1 MAVKLN
7 TAGNSQAESL
17 ISNGNVDTT
26 NDWSF
31 TAEDGD
37 KLLGSSGDDWS
48 NYSKWFLGED
58 DSATP
63 NTKAR
68 YKYPFGK
75 DGNIYQSAIDAIR
88 SRASAQ
94 SDTAI
99 YDAAGALLTKIDP
112 DNDGDTGSNDDDM
125 DGKSARRIQW
135 KRQSPNG
142 MQRAYSQLT
151 LKAAVDP
158 TSGKRILRGTATTPT
173 PDRMGDIVLPLG
185 AKFKLPIALLWQHNH
200 EQPIGWINEAT
211 VTAKGIDIVGE
222 VATFDE
228 PGALKDFLDYAWQ
241 SIQAGLVR
249 GLSIGFNALKYAF
262 LDESWGIEF
271 QEWEW
276 LELSAV
282 TIPAN
287 AEATISA
294 IKSIDN
300 RQLAALGNKSRDGVV
315 YLSKTSKTSKTPGA
329 SGSKATV
336 TKLVNNPN
344 EGKNMNVKEQ
354 IEDFKKRRD
363 ENLQKMVALMTKA
376 GDEGRTLDQAEQ
388 QEYEQLEAD
397 NGAIE
402 KHLPRLESLA
412 KSLANATPV
421 QGQSESQGTQSRVL
435 ATVRNTQKLEKGIE
449 FARYA
454 MCLGVAKGNIH
465 LAYEIAKNRFADN
478 ERIVNTLKSAVAAGT
493 TTDATWAG
501 PLVEYNQFTGD
512 FVEFLR
518 PQTILGK
525 FGQGGIPNLRRV
537 PFNVHIKGQISGGTG
552 YWVGEGAPKPV
563 TKFDFNNVY
572 LSWAKVANIA
582 VLTEELLR
590 FSNPSAEQLV
600 RDALAEA
607 LIARMDTDFVD
618 PAKALVANVSPASI
632 TNGVVAIHSSGN
644 TADNV
649 RMDIAAL
656 WAPFIAANISP
667 TTAVYIMTPTT
678 ALSLSLMRNSLGQ
691 PEFPG
696 ITINGGTL
704 DGIPVI
710 TSNYVPTNS
719 NGSLVILANAS
730 DIWLADD
737 GQVVIAASTEA
748 SLQMDTAPTNDSHT
762 PTATQ
767 VVSMFQTDSVAL
779 RAERFINW
787 QKRRAQAVA
796 VLDDVKWG
804 QP

>member
-1 MAVKLN
+1 MSVILN
-7 TAGNSQAESL
+7 PAGSAHANALVSAGSVDKNS
-17 ISNGNVDTT
+17 T
-26 NDWSF
+26 WSF
-31 TAEDGD
+31 TADDGNG
-37 KLLGSSGDDWS
+37 LLGPDGNDWA

-58 DSATP
+58 TSATE

-75 DGNIYQSAIDAIR
+75 DGKVYQNALDAIR
-88 SRASAQ
+88 SRASQQ
-94 SDTAI
+94 SDDAVFA
-99 YDAAGALLTKIDP
+99 AAGSLLEKIEP
-112 DNDGDTGSNDDDM
+112 GS
-125 DGKSARRIQW
+125 SAADKAHSRMIR
-135 KRQSPNG
+135 KRGNPEG
-142 MQRAYSQLT
+142 VQRAYSKLT
-151 LKAAVDP
+151 IKAVVED
-158 TSGKRILRGTATTPT
+158 GKRIIRGTATTPT

-185 AKFKLPIALLWQHNH
+185 AQFALPIALLWQHDSS
-200 EQPIGWINEAT
+200 QPIGWITQAT

-222 VATFDE
+222 LATVAD
-228 PGALKDFLDYAWQ
+228 PGALQDFLNYAWQ

-249 GLSIGFNALKYAF
+249 GLSVGFNALKYAF
-262 LDESWGIEF
+262 LDDSWGIEF

-287 AEATISA
+287 AEASISA
-294 IKSIDN
+294 IKSIDTD
-300 RQLAALGNKSRDGVV
+300 QLAALGHKAKSSVV
-315 YLSKTSKTSKTPGA
+315 FLQKSKPTGA
-329 SGSKATV
+329 SVKVVPKTAT
-336 TKLVNNPN
+336 KPKPN

-354 IEDFKKRRD
+354 IAEFKKRRQ
-363 ENLQKMVALMTKA
+363 ENLDKMVALMTKSSE
-376 GDEGRTLDQAEQ
+376 EGRTLDQAEQ
-388 QEYEQLEAD
+388 QEYEGLEGD
-397 NGAIE
+397 NAAID
-402 KHLPRLESLA
+402 KHLPRLETLE
-412 KSLANATPV
+412 KSLASTAQPV
-421 QGQSESQGTQSRVL
+421 QGQNENQGQQSRVL
-435 ATVRNTQKLEKGIE
+435 ATVRNTQKLDKGIE

-454 MCLGVAKGNIH
+454 MCLGVAKGNIQQ
-465 LAYEIAKNRFADN
+465 ASAIAQSRFPEMD
-478 ERIVNTLKSAVAAGT
+478 RINNVLRSAVNAGT

-501 PLVEYNQFTGD
+501 PLVEYTEFAGD
-512 FVEFLR
+512 FVDFLR
-518 PQTILGK
+518 PQTILGQ
-525 FGQGGIPNLRRV
+525 FGVGNIPNLRRV
-537 PFNVHIKGQISGGTG
+537 PFNIHIKGQTSGGAG
-552 YWVGEGAPKPV
+552 YWVGEGQAKPL

-572 LSWAKVANIA
+572 LGWAKVANIA

-600 RDALAEA
+600 RDSLAEA
-607 LIARMDTDFVD
+607 LVARLDTDFVD

-632 TNGVVAIHSSGN
+632 TNGVTAIHSSGN

-649 RMDIAAL
+649 RTDIAAL
-656 WAPFIAANISP
+656 WAPFITNNISP

-696 ITINGGTL
+696 VTILGGTL

-710 TSNYVPTNS
+710 TSNYVPTVTA
-719 NGSLVILANAS
+719 GSLVILANAS

-748 SLQMDTAPTNDSHT
+748 SLQMDTAPTNESGPT
-762 PTATQ
+762 GTATS

-796 VLDDVKWG
+796 VLDQVKWG
-804 QP
+804 QA

>member
-7 TAGNSQAESL
+7 GVGNSHAESL
-17 ISNGNVDTT
+17 ISAGDVDKTSS
-26 NDWSF
+26 WSF
-31 TAEDGD
+31 TAEDGN
-37 KLLGSSGDDWS
+37 KLLGPDGDDWA
-48 NYSKWFLGED
+48 NYAKWFLGVD
-58 DSATP
+58 DSAAAD
-63 NTKAR
+63 TKAH

-75 DGNIYQSAIDAIR
+75 DGKVYQSALDAIR
-88 SRASAQ
+88 SRASQ
-94 SDTAI
+94 QDDTSV
-99 YDAAGALLTKIDP
+99 YDAAGTLLNKIDP
-112 DNDGDTGSNDDDM
+112 SSADKGS
-125 DGKSARRIQW
+125 SPVHR
-135 KRQSPNG
+135 KRAAPVG
-142 MQRAYSQLT
+142 VQRAYSKLNI
-151 LKAAVDP
+151 KAAVDP
-158 TSGKRILRGTATTPT
+158 TSGKRIIRGTATTPT

-185 AKFKLPIALLWQHNH
+185 AKFQLPIALLWQHNA
-200 EQPIGWINEAT
+200 EQPIGWIREAT
-211 VTAKGIDIVGE
+211 VTANGIDIVGE

-249 GLSIGFNALKYAF
+249 GLSIGFSALKYAF
-262 LDESWGIEF
+262 LDDSWGIEF

-294 IKSIDN
+294 IKSIDT
-300 RQLAALGNKSRDGVV
+300 RQLAALGNEKKAGVV
-315 YLSKTSKTSKTPGA
+315 FISKNRTTTPGA
-329 SGSKATV
+329 SGQS
-336 TKLVNNPN
+336 TKLKPKH

-354 IEDFKKRRD
+354 IADFKKRRE
-363 ENLQKMVALMTKA
+363 ENLAKMVALMTKA
-376 GDEGRTLDQAEQ
+376 GEEGRTLDQVEQ

-397 NGAIE
+397 NEAID
-402 KHLPRLESLA
+402 KHLPRLEALE
-412 KSLANATPV
+412 KSLSKNAAPVAGQDEGQGRNSRATPI
-421 QGQSESQGTQSRVL
+421 
-435 ATVRNTQKLEKGIE
+435 ATVRNTQKLDKGIE

-478 ERIVNTLKSAVAAGT
+478 DRICNTLKAAVAAGT

-501 PLVEYNQFTGD
+501 PLVEYNEFTGD

-518 PQTILGK
+518 PQTIIGK
-525 FGQGGIPNLRRV
+525 FGQGNVPSLRRV
-537 PFNVHIKGQISGGTG
+537 PFNVHIKGQISGGAG
-552 YWVGEGAPKPV
+552 YWVGEGQPKPV

-572 LSWAKVANIA
+572 LAWAKVANIA

-607 LIARMDTDFVD
+607 LIARLDQDFVD
-618 PAKALVANVSPASI
+618 PAKALVPNVSPASI
-632 TNGVVAIHSSGN
+632 TNGVVPIHSSGN
-644 TADNV
+644 TADDI
-649 RMDIAAL
+649 RRDIAAL
-656 WAPFIAANISP
+656 WSPFISNNISP
-667 TTAVYIMTPTT
+667 TTAVYIMTPSV
-678 ALSLSLMRNSLGQ
+678 ALALSLMRNALGQ
-691 PEFPG
+691 VEFPG
-696 ITINGGTL
+696 LGINGGTL

-710 TSNYVPTNS
+710 TSNYVPSDTS
-719 NGSLVILANAS
+719 GSLVILANAS

-748 SLQMDTAPTNDSHT
+748 SLQMDTAPTNNSPT
-762 PTATQ
+762 PTPTT

-796 VLDDVKWG
+796 VLDQVKWG
-804 QP
+804 QSP